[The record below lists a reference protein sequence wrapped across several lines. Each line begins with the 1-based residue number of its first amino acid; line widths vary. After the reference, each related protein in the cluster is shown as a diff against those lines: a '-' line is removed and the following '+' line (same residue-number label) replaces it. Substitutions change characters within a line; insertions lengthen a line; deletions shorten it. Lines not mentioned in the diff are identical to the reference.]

1 MVIFCFAE
9 KDLLSLVRTLFSCF
23 FIAKDSFLKRL
34 SLSSLL
40 YFIATDKR
48 SLLAD
53 VDRNIVVSIMTA
65 LVNVFC
71 NNYIP
76 AWWIETPFMKGAVF
90 Q

>member
-34 SLSSLL
+34 SLSGLP

-65 LVNVFC
+65 LVNEFVTIT
-71 NNYIP
+71 YQP
-76 AWWIETPFMKGAVF
+76 GGLRLLS
-90 Q
+90 